1 VQVHYLFRKG
11 EMKDQIS
18 AVPQVQTTKP
28 HWRWPLVM
36 AFIRLPLVLAGS
48 AIAILAYTQAGQP
61 VGPAAGLAWSTLTLT
76 VINLLC
82 LGLLAWR
89 ARVEGFNL
97 WQPVG
102 FSAQRLLRD
111 LGWGLLWSFLLGA
124 LLLAGIFAV
133 MLAIYGGSAFESFEE
148 MFVGEADFSIELP
161 AWLAL
166 VSAVAF
172 PLLNP
177 LVEELQYRGYAQP
190 RLIAASGSTWAGILI
205 TSAGF
210 GLQHMSFAVTLQAVL
225 AYAVGFFLWG
235 LGAGF
240 IAHRHGRLVPLIFA
254 HFISNLS
261 FGVIPL
267 IFVLG
272 GA

>member
-1 VQVHYLFRKG
+1 
-11 EMKDQIS
+11 MKNQIS
-18 AVPQVQTTKP
+18 AIPQLQTSAAR
-28 HWRWPLVM
+28 WRWPLVM

-48 AIAILAYTQAGQP
+48 AITIFAYTQADQP
-61 VGPAAGLAWSTLTLT
+61 VGPAAGLGWSTLTLT
-76 VINLLC
+76 VVNLLC
-82 LGLLAWR
+82 LALLAWR
-89 ARVEGFNL
+89 ARVEGFSL
-97 WQPVG
+97 WEPVG
-102 FSAQRLLRD
+102 FSWQRLLRD
-111 LGWGLLWSFLLGA
+111 LGWGFLWSFLLGA

-133 MLAIYGGSAFESFEE
+133 MLILYGGSAFESFEV
-148 MFVGEADFSIELP
+148 MFVGDADFSFQLP

-210 GLQHMSFAVTLQAVL
+210 GLQHMSFAITLQAVL
-225 AYAVGFFLWG
+225 AYTVGFFLWG
-235 LGAGF
+235 MGAGY
-240 IAHRHGRLVPLIFA
+240 IAHRQGRLVPLIFA

-267 IFVLG
+267 IIVLG